1 MRTSWREHATITLRI
16 HSSTQTDISRVCVMY
31 QASALVEGSASV
43 ALAAAFVT
51 TALSDPTSAAA
62 VAATARAAA
71 TDLAAAALTSAYKP

>member
-1 MRTSWREHATITLRI
+1 
-16 HSSTQTDISRVCVMY
+16 MY

-62 VAATARAAA
+62 VVATARAAA